1 MTSPDPSASA
11 PQEISREERTTWTV
25 QAGADGKWIDVSTPT
40 PDHEEAVEMLAWRR
54 LVAQP
59 SATYRLVRDTTVR
72 TRTVE
77 SIP

>member
-1 MTSPDPSASA
+1 MTSSDPSASA
-11 PQEISREERTTWTV
+11 PQEISREERSTWTV

-40 PDHEEAVEMLAWRR
+40 PDHEEAVAMLAWRR
-54 LVAQP
+54 SVAQP
-59 SATYRLVRDTTVR
+59 SVTYRLVRDTTVH